1 MNGAKTFNNRH
12 VNRRIG
18 GLEMHH
24 VVGLAEAIVNRRI
37 SGLEILLVFL
47 LLTVVVNRR
56 IGGLEISVATE
67 YTGKMLT
74 AA

>member
-1 MNGAKTFNNRH
+1 
-12 VNRRIG
+12 
-18 GLEMHH
+18 MHH

-56 IGGLEISVATE
+56 IGGLEIICTFFTCKNCVNRR
-67 YTGKMLT
+67 TGGLENNYCCYYPWK
-74 AA
+74 